1 VAADDGSGNRM
12 TVPTIR
18 VLVVDDHAV
27 VREGLPHVL
36 GQAEGFLVVGEA
48 ATGDEALALAA
59 EQQPDV
65 VLLDLSMPG
74 MSGLEV
80 AAALHTRWP
89 AMRVLVLS
97 MHEQDEYV
105 LAAVRGGA
113 HGYILKDAGPAELR
127 DAIRAVHGGAGYFSP
142 TVAGRLSAAVRGEV
156 RGDAPAE
163 RLARLTPR
171 EREVLTLVADGLTN
185 REIAA
190 RLGISPRTVES
201 HRESLMK
208 KLSLRS
214 VAELTRFALQ
224 VGLIG
229 S

>member
-1 VAADDGSGNRM
+1 M
-12 TVPTIR
+12 TAQPVR

-27 VREGLPHVL
+27 VREGLRHVL
-36 GQAEGFLVVGEA
+36 GQADGFLVVGEA
-48 ATGDEALALAA
+48 GTGGEALELAA
-59 EQQPDV
+59 AQQPDV

-80 AAALHTRWP
+80 AAALHARWP
-89 AMRVLVLS
+89 EMRVLVLS

-113 HGYILKDAGPAELR
+113 QGYILKDAGPAELR
-127 DAIRAVHGGAGYFSP
+127 AAIRAVHGGAGYFSP
-142 TVAGRLSAAVRGEV
+142 TVAGRLGAAVRGEV